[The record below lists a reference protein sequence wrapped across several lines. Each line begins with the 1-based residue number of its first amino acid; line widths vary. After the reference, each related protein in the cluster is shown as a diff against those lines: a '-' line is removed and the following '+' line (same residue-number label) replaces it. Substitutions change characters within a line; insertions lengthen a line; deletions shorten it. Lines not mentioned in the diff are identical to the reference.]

1 MCFRYRA
8 DLAFPWPKVLIEYHS
23 DYHSDPDN
31 FRADMT
37 RRARL
42 EPDGWIVM
50 LINVNDLR
58 DPDELIARIRTVL
71 ASRVSQR

>member
-42 EPDGWIVM
+42 EADGWFVM

-71 ASRVSQR
+71 ASRVSQG